1 MDPIYVC
8 GHRNPD
14 TDSVVSAMAFAALH
28 NALGDNAYVAAMQG
42 APNDETQFLL
52 DRFGFQA
59 PTLLTNVRTQVRDI
73 DYDRPPTLGT
83 SVPISH
89 AWAVLREDEN
99 LSAVPVTNEDG
110 TLYGMLTAGGIAEK
124 DMESITKPEV
134 RDVPIFNLLSALEGH
149 IINNEEDTFDTISG
163 EVVIALPTPGECL
176 KGVNSGSIVICGQQK
191 DVVDKALE
199 IGASCVIICQGS
211 LSEKYLG
218 LSSKTCIIA
227 TPCDAYRAARMIYQA
242 IPVQRI
248 AQHTGVVLF
257 HLNDFID
264 DVRETVLQSRY
275 RSYPVL
281 DENEKVV
288 GTLSRYHLL
297 RPRRKRVVLVDHNE
311 KSQSIPGLEQADI
324 IAIIDHHRLA
334 DIQTGAPVFMRN
346 EPVGSTTTIVA
357 TMFQERGLQPSE
369 KMAGLM
375 AAELGL
381 DVNFAK
387 RAGLLHDIGKA
398 VDQEHRVV
406 QRHRQLQDAARRI
419 RHKRDG
425 AEDEVRAVVEQDGR
439 AKARQHQ
446 QRLRPGIGGQDQDE
460 QHIHHRDGGDLCHL
474 GHGGVGGNGS
484 GDRRAL
490 QRVALPD
497 QIPHGSHGFQTLLVL
512 HRHGEQGA
520 AILIIALH
528 RGGVLHLQRH
538 RHIQTIVQPCNGG
551 HSIDG
556 GKLFLVLQRLRHR
569 DIPHHDPHVGDAAG
583 GSTVHR
589 LDGGGGG
596 GFRRQIVVDIVIHL
610 YLTHSE
616 HAQHS
621 RQCKHRQHQPAAAHD
636 GGIKTFHQNRSSPF
650 RIHKKLL
657 SF

>member
-375 AAELGL
+375 AAAILSDTVMFKSPTCTPRDRRMADRLARIAGIDLETLGREM
-381 DVNFAK
+381 FS
-387 RAGLLHDIGKA
+387 AGS
-398 VDQEHRVV
+398 
-406 QRHRQLQDAARRI
+406 
-419 RHKRDG
+419 G
-425 AEDEVRAVVEQDGR
+425 ADKPVEQLLNTDFKEFHIAGHNLGICQITCLDTDR
-439 AKARQHQ
+439 MLE
-446 QRLRPGIGGQDQDE
+446 RLPEILPEMQKIKDNKGYDMFLMMLTDVLRCGTE
-460 QHIHHRDGGDLCHL
+460 LVFLGGDDAVRQAFNLNEDTSSH
-474 GHGGVGGNGS
+474 HVW
-484 GDRRAL
+484 
-490 QRVALPD
+490 LPKVV
-497 QIPHGSHGFQTLLVL
+497 SRKNRLF
-512 HRHGEQGA
+512 RHWRCYGA
-520 AILIIALH
+520 DA
-528 RGGVLHLQRH
+528 
-538 RHIQTIVQPCNGG
+538 
-551 HSIDG
+551 
-556 GKLFLVLQRLRHR
+556 
-569 DIPHHDPHVGDAAG
+569 AAG
-583 GSTVHR
+583 GGSAGSGAPAVHGAGR
-589 LDGGGGG
+589 TRHVPPERGHRPRAVPRTGAKAGAGVEIALPPADGGG
-596 GFRRQIVVDIVIHL
+596 RRAGVGWQL
-610 YLTHSE
+610 
-616 HAQHS
+616 
-621 RQCKHRQHQPAAAHD
+621 
-636 GGIKTFHQNRSSPF
+636 
-650 RIHKKLL
+650 
-657 SF
+657 

>member
-375 AAELGL
+375 AAAILSDTVMFKSPTCTPRDRRMADRLARIAGIDLETLGREMFSAGSGADKPSNQLLNTDFKEFHIAGHNLGICQITCLDTDRMLERLPEILPEMQKIKDNKGYDMFLMMLTDVLRCGTELVFLGGDDAVRQAFNL
-381 DVNFAK
+381 NEDTSSHHVWLPKVVSRKKQIVPAL
-387 RAGLLHDIGKA
+387 ALLWA
-398 VDQEHRVV
+398 
-406 QRHRQLQDAARRI
+406 DAAA
-419 RHKRDG
+419 G
-425 AEDEVRAVVEQDGR
+425 S
-439 AKARQHQ
+439 
-446 QRLRPGIGGQDQDE
+446 
-460 QHIHHRDGGDLCHL
+460 
-474 GHGGVGGNGS
+474 GGVGS
-484 GDRRAL
+484 GFPAVHGAGRTRHVPPECRHRPRAVPRTGA
-490 QRVALPD
+490 QAGAGAEIALPPAD
-497 QIPHGSHGFQTLLVL
+497 GGG
-512 HRHGEQGA
+512 R
-520 AILIIALH
+520 
-528 RGGVLHLQRH
+528 RGGVGWQL
-538 RHIQTIVQPCNGG
+538 
-551 HSIDG
+551 
-556 GKLFLVLQRLRHR
+556 
-569 DIPHHDPHVGDAAG
+569 
-583 GSTVHR
+583 
-589 LDGGGGG
+589 
-596 GFRRQIVVDIVIHL
+596 
-610 YLTHSE
+610 
-616 HAQHS
+616 
-621 RQCKHRQHQPAAAHD
+621 
-636 GGIKTFHQNRSSPF
+636 
-650 RIHKKLL
+650 
-657 SF
+657 